1 MSDRLHAIIARTAR
15 RVALATALAA
25 SGASAI
31 GDASANDVPAP
42 RPDELKVLTD
52 YFDNEVASGKL
63 PGAVILIQQHG
74 RPVYQKCFGVR
85 DVATRLPM
93 TPDTIFALHSMTK
106 PITSVA
112 AMMLIDEGRL
122 SVDDPVSKYIPSF
135 ANMKVGLERPMRTA
149 SPTWRSSRPTG
160 QSPSWTCSGIPPRS
174 AMTISAVHG

>member
-31 GDASANDVPAP
+31 GDVSANDVPAP

-52 YFDNEVASGKL
+52 YFDNEVATGKL

-74 RPVYQKCFGVR
+74 GPVYQKCFGVR

-135 ANMKVGLERPMRTA
+135 TNMKVGLEKTDAHGIPDLEIVPADRPITI
-149 SPTWRSSRPTG
+149 
-160 QSPSWTCSGIPPRS
+160 WTCSGIPPRS